1 MKRILFI
8 LTALLTNS
16 LTNAQDLRD
25 AYRYSNTE
33 LSGTARFMG
42 MNGAFGALGGDISA
56 ISLNPASSAVFLSS
70 SSTVTLDYRDLD
82 NNIDFNGNFGSSSE
96 SNFDLGNI
104 GGVFVFNDN
113 SDNDWRKF
121 SLGINYTT
129 ESNYE
134 ENYSVNGFSSS
145 SIDQYFLSYANGVPL
160 DLLQLR
166 ENESISDLYRFLG
179 ENYGYNEQQAFLGYQ
194 GYIIEPEVDD
204 PENTQYFSL
213 ISPGSFD
220 QRYRYAA
227 NGLNGKL
234 TFNVGTQYK
243 DFLYLGLNLNSHFI
257 NYENSTRFTEFN
269 SNPDSET
276 TEVQFGNELVANGE
290 GFSFQL
296 GGITKIGNN
305 VRFGLTFDS
314 PTWYNIR
321 EETAQYLDTNSSLD
335 EFVSVS
341 PQVINIYPQY
351 KYRTPWKLNGSFAYL
366 FGKQGLISLDYGIK
380 DYSSIRY
387 SSNNNVSYSDLNEV
401 ISNEMQ
407 IAESLRIGG
416 EYRIENFSL
425 RAGYRLEGSP
435 FDGEESLVDN
445 LYSYSGGLGYGFG
458 NFNVDLAYNYTRINN
473 DTSTGFVN
481 PTSIDRDLSKFILS
495 LSFGL

>member
-1 MKRILFI
+1 MKRILII
-8 LTALLTNS
+8 LVTLLTIS
-16 LTNAQDLRD
+16 YTNAQDLRD

-42 MNGAFGALGGDISA
+42 MSGAFGALGGDISA

-70 SSTVTLDYRDLD
+70 SSTVTLGYRDLD
-82 NNIDFNGNFGSSSE
+82 NSIDFNGSNSGSSE

-104 GGVFVFNDN
+104 GGVFVFNGN

-121 SLGINYTT
+121 SLGINYNT

-134 ENYSVNGFSSS
+134 EIYNVSGFSPN

-166 ENESISDLYRFLG
+166 ENESISELYSFLG
-179 ENYGYNEQQAFLGYQ
+179 ENYGFDAQQAFLGYQ
-194 GYIIEPEVDD
+194 GYVIEPEVDD
-204 PENTQYFSL
+204 PNNTEYYSL
-213 ISPGSFD
+213 ISPGTFD

-234 TFNVGTQYK
+234 TFNLGTQYK

-276 TEVQFGNELVANGE
+276 TEVEFGNSLIANGE

-296 GGITKIGNN
+296 GGIAKLSENIR
-305 VRFGLTFDS
+305 VGLTYDS
-314 PTWYNIR
+314 PTWFTVR
-321 EETAQYLDTNSSLD
+321 EETSQYLDTNSFLD

-341 PQVINIYPQY
+341 PEVINVYPEY
-351 KYRTPWKLNGSFAYL
+351 KYRTPWKISGSFAYL
-366 FGKQGLISLDYGIK
+366 FGKQGLISLDYGLK
-380 DYSSIRY
+380 DFSNIRY
-387 SSNNNVSYSDLNEV
+387 SSNYNIGYSDLNEL
-401 ISNEMQ
+401 ISSEMQ
-407 IAESLRIGG
+407 VAESLRIGG
-416 EYRIENFSL
+416 EYRIANFSL
-425 RAGYRLEGSP
+425 RAGYRTEGSP
-435 FDGEESLVDN
+435 FKDDRLIGN
-445 LYSYSGGLGYGFG
+445 LNSYSGGLGYNFG
-458 NFNVDLAYNYTRINN
+458 NFNIDVAYNHTSLEN

-481 PTSIDRDLSKFILS
+481 PTSIDRDLSKLVLS
-495 LSFGL
+495 LTFGL